1 MSESTVFLGALG
13 SGSSGNAF
21 IIEYQ
26 DKSLIIDQGFS
37 RKELFRRMEHAG
49 FDPDKLC
56 GALLTHEHSD
66 HCRGSRV
73 FCDALS
79 LPLYT
84 TAKTARYLSL
94 HGSLPRHVCAFEAG
108 ANFELENF
116 TVKSFSLP
124 HDAVDPVGF
133 QINCGDVKIGFATD
147 FGYAPEN
154 IRRELRGCNALV
166 LESNYDRE
174 MLMNSNRRL
183 ELKRRIV
190 GVRGHLGN
198 LDSCQLLP
206 NLVDDNTRLLML
218 AHISSECNTREL
230 VTDNFRPVLQQLDPD
245 GRMHFEILSQDQPS
259 PRFSITMSTVEVA
272 GNE

>member
-1 MSESTVFLGALG
+1 MAETTVFLGALG

-26 DKSLIIDQGFS
+26 DQALIIDQGFS
-37 RKELFRRMEHAG
+37 RKELLKRMECAG

-108 ANFELENF
+108 ENFELGNF
-116 TVKSFSLP
+116 AIKSFSLP

-133 QINCGDVKIGFATD
+133 QISCGDIRIGFATD

-174 MLMNSNRRL
+174 MLMNSSRRL
-183 ELKRRIV
+183 ELKRRIA

-198 LDSCQLLP
+198 LESCQLLP
-206 NLVDDNTRLLML
+206 NIVDDNTRLLML
-218 AHISSECNTREL
+218 AHISSECNTHEL
-230 VTDNFRPVLQQLDPD
+230 VADNFRSVLQQLDTC
-245 GRMHFEILSQDQPS
+245 GKVHFEILFQDRPS
-259 PRFSITMSTVEVA
+259 PRFSISPSSVEDAV
-272 GNE
+272 NE